1 MNILSIRETKTL
13 TLGIYD
19 QMKWTPNMGFTDDLR
34 EIVLQKYLR
43 SQDEIISLL
52 RPHFV
57 GDIKIKNID
66 IVDIIN
72 MDVKSISDIQQSFIG
87 FLYVVKFHAK
97 IKLEIEVTSMGGGQ

>member
-1 MNILSIRETKTL
+1 MNLLSIRETKTL

-19 QMKWTPNMGFTDDLR
+19 QMRWNPNLGFSDDLR
-34 EIVLQKYLR
+34 EIVYQKYLR

-57 GDIKIKNID
+57 GDIKIKNIE

-72 MDVKSISDIQQSFIG
+72 MDVESISNIEQSFIG
-87 FLYVVKFHAK
+87 FLYVAKFHAK
-97 IKLEIEVTSMGGGQ
+97 IKLKIEVTLMGGGQ